1 MKFRIAGFAL
11 ILAVALA
18 GCQSAQST
26 PPPAAQPTAA
36 VAQAPAA
43 VQVTAPAP
51 SAQAT
56 AQVPQS
62 AQSAPD
68 IASTPRATL
77 TPLTFKTTNGGDA
90 VASVNS
96 VPIKLTDFTK
106 YANQIRASFANS
118 GADPTSADGQQ
129 ELKQQYSDLLDSL
142 IIQELVRQSAR
153 TQNVTVSDSEVKTQ
167 IDQITQRQG
176 GPEGLA
182 KALAAQGLTQD
193 DLTALIKDRLLA
205 NKIGDSITKDV
216 PTTGEQ
222 VHARHIL
229 VKTEDE
235 AKKVQDRLAKGEA
248 FDAVAKDVSIDPS
261 GKSNGGDL
269 GWFSRGQMVPEFE
282 QAAFSLAVGKVSDP
296 VKSQFGYHIIQV
308 TEKDANRQLSQDDL
322 DRAKEQKIGEW
333 IDQQKK
339 AAKIEKYL
347 SLD

>member
-1 MKFRIAGFAL
+1 MIKLKIAGLAL
-11 ILAVALA
+11 VVAVALA

-26 PPPAAQPTAA
+26 PPPVAQSTVPAPQAAAQA
-36 VAQAPAA
+36 
-43 VQVTAPAP
+43 TAPV
-51 SAQAT
+51 SVT
-56 AQVPQS
+56 AQVPQARPS
-62 AQSAPD
+62 AAE
-68 IASTPRATL
+68 STPAPQATL
-77 TPLTFKTTNGGDA
+77 PPLTFKTTNGGDA
-90 VASVNS
+90 AASVNS
-96 VPIKLTDFTK
+96 VPIKLSDYTK

-118 GADPTSADGQQ
+118 GADPSSPDGQQ

-142 IIQELVRQSAR
+142 IIQELVRQSAKA
-153 TQNVTVSDSEVKTQ
+153 QNITISDDEVKTQ

-176 GPEGLA
+176 GPDGLA

-205 NKIGDSITKDV
+205 NKVGDTITKDV

-235 AKKVQDRLAKGEA
+235 AKQVQERLAKGEA

-269 GWFSRGQMVPEFE
+269 GWFGHGQMVPEFE
-282 QAAFSLAVGKVSDP
+282 QAAFSLPVGKVSDP

-308 TEKDANRQLSQDDL
+308 TEKDANHQLSQDDL

-347 SLD
+347 SLE

>member
-1 MKFRIAGFAL
+1 MIKLKIAGLAL
-11 ILAVALA
+11 VLAVALA

-26 PPPAAQPTAA
+26 PAPAAQATAPAAAQAAAPAATAPVSATAAVPSGPSAAQPTP
-36 VAQAPAA
+36 QP
-43 VQVTAPAP
+43 TL
-51 SAQAT
+51 
-56 AQVPQS
+56 VPV
-62 AQSAPD
+62 
-68 IASTPRATL
+68 
-77 TPLTFKTTNGGDA
+77 TFKTTNNGDA
-90 VASVNS
+90 AASVNG
-96 VPIKLTDFTK
+96 VPVKLGDFTK
-106 YANQIRASFANS
+106 FANQIRNSYANS
-118 GADPTSADGQQ
+118 GSDPNSANGQQ
-129 ELKQQYSDLLDSL
+129 ELKQQYADLLESL
-142 IIQELVRQSAR
+142 IIQELVRQSAK
-153 TQNVTVSDSEVKTQ
+153 TQGLAASDDEVKTQ

-176 GPEGLA
+176 GADGLA

-193 DLTALIKDRLLA
+193 DLTALIRDRILA

-235 AKKVQDRLAKGEA
+235 AKKVLDRLAKGEA

-282 QAAFSLAVGKVSDP
+282 QAAFALAVNKISDP
-296 VKSQFGYHIIQV
+296 VKTQFGYHILQV
-308 TEKDANRQLSQDDL
+308 TEKDANHALSQDEI
-322 DRAKEQKIGEW
+322 DRAKEQKVGDW
-333 IDQQKK
+333 IDQQRK